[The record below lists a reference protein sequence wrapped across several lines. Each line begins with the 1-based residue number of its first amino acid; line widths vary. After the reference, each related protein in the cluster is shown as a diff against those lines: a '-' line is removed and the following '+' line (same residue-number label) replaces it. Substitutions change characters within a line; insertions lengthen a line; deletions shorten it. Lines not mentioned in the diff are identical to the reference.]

1 MQQIFKH
8 KYWWIF
14 LIVGF
19 AAIIY
24 LSSNIHSKIDL
35 TAEKRFSISNATKV
49 LLKNLDDKVE
59 VQVFLTGNLSSG
71 FRKLEIATEEL
82 LSSFRDESNGKLSY
96 TFKRPGEGLSDT
108 VKSMLYD
115 SLLSIGVRPFNN
127 ELNREEGEKTE
138 QLIFPAAIIR
148 YQGKLKV
155 VDLMSGKSG
164 ADEES
169 SLNYSEALLEF
180 KFDDAIDKL
189 IKKKFPI
196 VAYAVGNG
204 EPINPTVQDLV
215 TTLSK
220 NYRTGIFD
228 LKKGILNADTIQAL
242 VIVKPSLPFTEID
255 KIKIDQYVMQ
265 GGKVLWFVDKLYAE
279 FDSLLRSRSDFIAFD
294 KNLELDDLLFK
305 YGVRINSDLAQDLS
319 CAKQPLVIGNSG
331 GQPQIERIPFPYYP
345 LLMNPSGH
353 PISRNLDHVLSIFP
367 SSIDT
372 VKAEGIKK
380 TILLSTDTSSRTIS
394 SPNIVTL
401 QSIKSENDLRYFNKS
416 YLPVAVLLE
425 GKFKSLYANRFTQAM
440 KDTVKN
446 YTGIDFLISG
456 AKESKQIIVSDGDL
470 VTNVVTQSQGALTM
484 GTQQFENYQFANK
497 EFLLN
502 CLDYLVGNAAIIET
516 RNKDFTLRLLDKTKV
531 REQKTMWQL
540 FNVLIPVLLVL
551 IFTLTLQYQ
560 RRKKFTSSSN

>member
-24 LSSNIHSKIDL
+24 LSSIIHSKIDL
-35 TAEKRFSISNATKV
+35 TAEKRFSISNATKD

-108 VKSMLYD
+108 LKSMLYD

-305 YGVRINSDLAQDLS
+305 YGVRINSDLAQDLN

-345 LLMNPSGH
+345 LLINPSGH

-380 TILLSTDTSSRTIS
+380 TILLSTDTTSRTIS

-551 IFTLTLQYQ
+551 IFTFALQYQ

>member
-1 MQQIFKH
+1 MKNILQH
-8 KYWWIF
+8 KYWSIF
-14 LIVGF
+14 ILIGF
-19 AAIIY
+19 GAIIY
-24 LSSNIHSKIDL
+24 LSTIIHSKIDL
-35 TAEKRFSISNATKV
+35 TAEKRFSISKATKD
-49 LLKNLDDKVE
+49 LLNNLDDKVE

-71 FRKLEIATEEL
+71 FRKLSIATEEL
-82 LSSFRDESNGKLSY
+82 LTSLRDESNGKLSF
-96 TFKRPGEGLSDT
+96 TFKKPGEGLPDT
-108 VKSMLYD
+108 LQSMLYD

-127 ELNREEGEKTE
+127 ELNRNEGEKTE
-138 QLIFPAAIIR
+138 QLIFPSAVIR
-148 YQGKLKV
+148 YKNKIKA

-164 ADEES
+164 ADEET
-169 SLNYSEALLEF
+169 SLNFSEALLEF
-180 KFDDAIDKL
+180 KFDDAINK
-189 IKKKFPI
+189 ITTTQFPI

-204 EPINPTVQDLV
+204 EPVNPTVQDLV

-228 LKKGILNADTIQAL
+228 LKRGVLNADTIKAL
-242 VIVKPSLPFTEID
+242 IIVKPSLPFSEMD
-255 KIKIDQYVMQ
+255 KVKIDQYIMQ

-294 KNLELDDLLFK
+294 KNLELDDLFFK

-319 CAKQPLVIGNSG
+319 SAKQPLVVGNSG

-345 LLMNPSGH
+345 LLISASGH

-394 SPNIVTL
+394 TPNMVSL
-401 QSIKSENDLRYFNKS
+401 QSIKSEFELQSFTKS

-425 GKFKSLYANRFTQAM
+425 GKFKSLYANRFTAEM
-440 KDTVKN
+440 KDTVEK
-446 YTGIDFLISG
+446 YTGMPFLPSG
-456 AKESKQIIVSDGDL
+456 IKASTQIIVSDGDL
-470 VTNVVTQSQGALTM
+470 VTNVITQSQGALNM

-516 RNKDFTLRLLDKTKV
+516 RNKDFTLRLLDKIKV
-531 REQKTMWQL
+531 REQKIMWQL
-540 FNVLIPVLLVL
+540 INIVVPILLVL
-551 IFTLTLQYQ
+551 IITLCLQW
-560 RRKKFTSSSN
+560 RRKKQFTS

>member
-24 LSSNIHSKIDL
+24 LSSIIHSKIDL
-35 TAEKRFSISNATKV
+35 TAEKRFSISNATKD

-108 VKSMLYD
+108 LKSMLYD

-345 LLMNPSGH
+345 LLINPSGH

-372 VKAEGIKK
+372 VKAEGIQK
-380 TILLSTDTSSRTIS
+380 TILLSTDTTSRTIS

-551 IFTLTLQYQ
+551 IFTFALQYQ

>member
-1 MQQIFKH
+1 MKNILQH
-8 KYWWIF
+8 KYWSIF
-14 LIVGF
+14 ILIGF
-19 AAIIY
+19 GAIIY
-24 LSSNIHSKIDL
+24 LSTIIHSKIDL
-35 TAEKRFSISNATKV
+35 TAEKRFSISNATKD
-49 LLKNLDDKVE
+49 LLNNLDGKVE

-71 FRKLEIATEEL
+71 FRKLSIATEEL
-82 LSSFRDESNGKLSY
+82 LTSLRDESNGKLSF
-96 TFKRPGEGLSDT
+96 TFKKPGEGLSDT
-108 VKSMLYD
+108 LQSMLYD

-127 ELNREEGEKTE
+127 ELNRNEGEKTE
-138 QLIFPAAIIR
+138 QLIFPSAVIR
-148 YQGKLKV
+148 YKNKIKA

-164 ADEES
+164 ADEET
-169 SLNYSEALLEF
+169 SLNFSEALLEF
-180 KFDDAIDKL
+180 KFDDAINK
-189 IKKKFPI
+189 ITTTQFPI

-204 EPINPTVQDLV
+204 EPVNPTVQDLV

-228 LKKGILNADTIQAL
+228 LKRGVLNADTIKAL
-242 VIVKPSLPFTEID
+242 IIVKPSLPFSEMD
-255 KIKIDQYVMQ
+255 KVKIDQYIMQ

-294 KNLELDDLLFK
+294 KNLELDDLFFK

-319 CAKQPLVIGNSG
+319 SAKQPLVVGNSG

-345 LLMNPSGH
+345 LLISASGH

-380 TILLSTDTSSRTIS
+380 NILLSTDTSSRTIS
-394 SPNIVTL
+394 TPNMVSL
-401 QSIKSENDLRYFNKS
+401 QSIKSESDLQSFTKS

-425 GKFKSLYANRFTQAM
+425 GKFKSLYANRFTAEM
-440 KDTVKN
+440 KDTVEK
-446 YTGIDFLISG
+446 YTGMPFLSSG
-456 AKESKQIIVSDGDL
+456 IKASTQIIVSDGDL
-470 VTNVVTQSQGALTM
+470 VTNVITQSQGALNM

-516 RNKDFTLRLLDKTKV
+516 RNKDFTLRLLDKIKV

-540 FNVLIPVLLVL
+540 INIVVPILLVL
-551 IFTLTLQYQ
+551 IITLWLQW
-560 RRKKFTSSSN
+560 RRKKQFTS

>member
-1 MQQIFKH
+1 MKNILQH
-8 KYWWIF
+8 KYWSIF
-14 LIVGF
+14 ILIGF
-19 AAIIY
+19 GAIIY
-24 LSSNIHSKIDL
+24 LSTIIHSKIDL
-35 TAEKRFSISNATKV
+35 TAEKRFSISKATKD
-49 LLKNLDDKVE
+49 LLNNLDDKVE

-71 FRKLEIATEEL
+71 FRKLSIATEEL
-82 LSSFRDESNGKLSY
+82 LTSLRDESNGKLSF
-96 TFKRPGEGLSDT
+96 TFKKPGEGLPDT
-108 VKSMLYD
+108 LQSMLYD

-127 ELNREEGEKTE
+127 ELNRNEGEKTE
-138 QLIFPAAIIR
+138 QLIFPSAVIR
-148 YQGKLKV
+148 YKNKIKA

-164 ADEES
+164 ADEET
-169 SLNYSEALLEF
+169 SLNFSEALLEF
-180 KFDDAIDKL
+180 KFDDAINK
-189 IKKKFPI
+189 ITTTQFPI

-204 EPINPTVQDLV
+204 EPVNPTVQDLV

-228 LKKGILNADTIQAL
+228 LKRGVLNADTIKAL
-242 VIVKPSLPFTEID
+242 IIVKPSLPFSEMD
-255 KIKIDQYVMQ
+255 KVKIDQYIMQ

-294 KNLELDDLLFK
+294 KNLELDDLFFK

-319 CAKQPLVIGNSG
+319 SAKQPLVVGNSG

-345 LLMNPSGH
+345 LLISASGH

-394 SPNIVTL
+394 TPNMVSL
-401 QSIKSENDLRYFNKS
+401 QSIKSESDLQSFTKS

-425 GKFKSLYANRFTQAM
+425 GKFKSLYANRFTAEM
-440 KDTVKN
+440 KDTVEK
-446 YTGIDFLISG
+446 YTGMPFLPSG
-456 AKESKQIIVSDGDL
+456 IKASTQIIVSDGDL
-470 VTNVVTQSQGALTM
+470 VTNVITQSQGALNM

-516 RNKDFTLRLLDKTKV
+516 RNKDFTLRLLDKIKV
-531 REQKTMWQL
+531 REQKIMWQL
-540 FNVLIPVLLVL
+540 INIVVPILLVL
-551 IFTLTLQYQ
+551 IITLCLQW
-560 RRKKFTSSSN
+560 RRKKQFTS

>member
-1 MQQIFKH
+1 
-8 KYWWIF
+8 
-14 LIVGF
+14 
-19 AAIIY
+19 
-24 LSSNIHSKIDL
+24 
-35 TAEKRFSISNATKV
+35 
-49 LLKNLDDKVE
+49 
-59 VQVFLTGNLSSG
+59 
-71 FRKLEIATEEL
+71 
-82 LSSFRDESNGKLSY
+82 
-96 TFKRPGEGLSDT
+96 
-108 VKSMLYD
+108 
-115 SLLSIGVRPFNN
+115 
-127 ELNREEGEKTE
+127 
-138 QLIFPAAIIR
+138 
-148 YQGKLKV
+148 
-155 VDLMSGKSG
+155 
-164 ADEES
+164 
-169 SLNYSEALLEF
+169 
-180 KFDDAIDKL
+180 
-189 IKKKFPI
+189 
-196 VAYAVGNG
+196 
-204 EPINPTVQDLV
+204 
-215 TTLSK
+215 
-220 NYRTGIFD
+220 
-228 LKKGILNADTIQAL
+228 
-242 VIVKPSLPFTEID
+242 
-255 KIKIDQYVMQ
+255 
-265 GGKVLWFVDKLYAE
+265 
-279 FDSLLRSRSDFIAFD
+279 
-294 KNLELDDLLFK
+294 
-305 YGVRINSDLAQDLS
+305 
-319 CAKQPLVIGNSG
+319 
-331 GQPQIERIPFPYYP
+331 
-345 LLMNPSGH
+345 MNPSGH

-401 QSIKSENDLRYFNKS
+401 QSIKSENDLAYYNKS

-425 GKFKSLYANRFTQAM
+425 GKFKSLYANRFTQTM

-551 IFTLTLQYQ
+551 IFTLALQYQ

>member
-1 MQQIFKH
+1 MKNILQH
-8 KYWWIF
+8 KYWSIF
-14 LIVGF
+14 ILIGF
-19 AAIIY
+19 GAIIY
-24 LSSNIHSKIDL
+24 LSTIIHSKIDL
-35 TAEKRFSISNATKV
+35 TAEKRFSISKATKD
-49 LLKNLDDKVE
+49 LLNNLDDKVE

-71 FRKLEIATEEL
+71 FRKLSIATEEL
-82 LSSFRDESNGKLSY
+82 LTSLRDESNGKLSF
-96 TFKRPGEGLSDT
+96 TFKKPGEGLPDT
-108 VKSMLYD
+108 LQSMLYD

-127 ELNREEGEKTE
+127 ELNRNEGEKTE
-138 QLIFPAAIIR
+138 QLIFPSAVIR
-148 YQGKLKV
+148 YKNKIKA

-164 ADEES
+164 ADEET
-169 SLNYSEALLEF
+169 SLNFSEALLEF
-180 KFDDAIDKL
+180 KFDDAINK
-189 IKKKFPI
+189 ITTTQFPI

-204 EPINPTVQDLV
+204 EPVNPTVQDLV

-228 LKKGILNADTIQAL
+228 LKRGVLNADTIKAL
-242 VIVKPSLPFTEID
+242 IIVKPSLPFSEMD
-255 KIKIDQYVMQ
+255 KVKIDQYIMQ

-294 KNLELDDLLFK
+294 KNLELDDLFFK

-319 CAKQPLVIGNSG
+319 SAKQPLVVGNSG

-345 LLMNPSGH
+345 LLISASGH

-394 SPNIVTL
+394 TPNMVSL
-401 QSIKSENDLRYFNKS
+401 QSIKSEFELQSFTKS

-425 GKFKSLYANRFTQAM
+425 GKFKSLYANRFTAEV
-440 KDTVKN
+440 KDTVEK
-446 YTGIDFLISG
+446 YTGTPFLSSG
-456 AKESKQIIVSDGDL
+456 IKASTQIIVSDGDL
-470 VTNVVTQSQGALTM
+470 VTNVITQSQGALNM

-516 RNKDFTLRLLDKTKV
+516 RNKDFTLRLLDKIKV
-531 REQKTMWQL
+531 REQKIMWQL
-540 FNVLIPVLLVL
+540 INIVVPILLVL
-551 IFTLTLQYQ
+551 IITLCLQW
-560 RRKKFTSSSN
+560 RRKKQFTS

>member
-1 MQQIFKH
+1 MQQLFKH

-14 LIVGF
+14 LILGF
-19 AAIIY
+19 GVLLY
-24 LSSNIHSKIDL
+24 LSTTIHAKIDL
-35 TAEKRFSISNATKV
+35 TAEKRFSISNATKD
-49 LLKNLDDKVE
+49 LLQNLDDKVE
-59 VQVFLTGNLSSG
+59 VQVFLTGNLSAG

-82 LSSFRDESNGKLSY
+82 LSSLRDESNGKLTY
-96 TFKRPGEGLSDT
+96 TFRRPGEGLSDT
-108 VKSMLYD
+108 LKSMLYD
-115 SLLSIGVRPFNN
+115 SLYSIGVRPFNN
-127 ELNREEGEKTE
+127 ELNRDENEKTE
-138 QLIFPAAIIR
+138 QLIFPSAIVR
-148 YQGKLKV
+148 YQNKIKV

-189 IKKKFPI
+189 TKKQFPV

-204 EPINPTVQDLV
+204 EPVNPTVQDLV
-215 TTLSK
+215 STLSR

-228 LKKGILNADTIQAL
+228 LKKGILNADTIKAL
-242 VIVKPSLPFTEID
+242 IIVKPSLAFSETD
-255 KIKIDQYVMQ
+255 KVKIDQYIMQ
-265 GGKVLWFVDKLYAE
+265 GGKVLWFIDKLYAE

-294 KNLELDDLLFK
+294 KNLDLDDLLFK
-305 YGVRINSDLAQDLS
+305 YGVRINSNLAQDLS
-319 CAKQPLVIGNSG
+319 CAKQPLVVGNSG

-345 LLMNPSGH
+345 LLINPSGH

-372 VKAEGIKK
+372 VRADGIKK
-380 TILLSTDTSSRTIS
+380 TIVLSTDTSSRTIS

-401 QSIKSENDLRYFNKS
+401 QSIKSESDLMLYNKS

-425 GKFKSLYANRFTQAM
+425 GKFNSLYANRFTQAM

-446 YTGIDFLISG
+446 FTGVDFLPSG
-456 AKESKQIIVSDGDL
+456 LKESKQIVVSDGDL

-502 CLDYLVGNAAIIET
+502 CLDYLVGNASIIET
-516 RNKDFTLRLLDKTKV
+516 RNKDFTLRLLDKSKV
-531 REQKTMWQL
+531 REEKTMWQ
-540 FNVLIPVLLVL
+540 FINIVGPVLLIL
-551 IFTLTLQYQ
+551 IFTFSLQYF
-560 RRKKFTSSSN
+560 RRKKYGK